1 MPNKKKGSRKD
12 SWKIDARID
21 NAIDFAINNVLS
33 NAENSLKYSNEERM
47 QFVHLAM
54 NNLIEAIHRFQTN
67 IDYIP
72 KRNIFKN
79 MIESALDDIY
89 TVFANIPKDDI
100 DFPEIDVLPSHMIC
114 QNSYNKEFIEYDEVQ
129 KEIDLFAER
138 HKEKGCRSHLVS
150 KCFTFA
156 YPRIYIR
163 FKNTV
168 NPKLEYIETGDIM
181 LTIDYLFHMIINYS
195 MSKKEEAQ
203 VPDYHAENILN
214 MLDNIMNHKCINDA
228 KSTLLSIP
236 DKDNFS
242 ILLYFIHALIDEHE
256 QRDHNY
262 KIISAGFTGYRL
274 GSPKNT
280 IIQEFINLS
289 KNTPCNIY
297 LETSARGECKN
308 NLAVIDTLLNEGNPD
323 NLNIKINYHDI
334 KVHGKMMH
342 FDIQYSDESKIKRIS
357 IFSTGN
363 FNPKTAKSYKDYIY
377 ITTSDEISLMMQNN
391 FTTIFNSAQPA
402 LSSISSIV
410 IHEILAEIEKG
421 KSGRIWIQSNHLD
434 NEYIVRLLKEAQT
447 RGVDVKLIIRTTK
460 GFHAK
465 DKLKCK
471 TITGKYLE
479 HRRVY
484 MFGKRDSRVYLSSS
498 DLMYRN
504 LYNRFESYVL
514 IPDKDIKEELIED
527 FKNLWSDGQ

>member
-12 SWKIDARID
+12 TWKIDARID
-21 NAIDFAINNVLS
+21 NAIDFAINDVLS
-33 NAENSLKYSNEERM
+33 NAENSEKYSDKERM

-54 NNLIEAIHRFQTN
+54 INLIEVIHRFQTN
-67 IDYIP
+67 INYIS

-89 TVFANIPKDDI
+89 TVFANIPKDYI
-100 DFPEIDVLPSHMIC
+100 DFPDMSILPSHIVYT
-114 QNSYNKEFIEYDEVQ
+114 NSYNKEYIDYDEIQ
-129 KEIDLFAER
+129 GEIDAFSRKSESNNSN
-138 HKEKGCRSHLVS
+138 RSHLVS
-150 KCFTFA
+150 KCIKFA
-156 YPRIYIR
+156 YPNIHIQFRSII
-163 FKNTV
+163 

-181 LTIDYLFHMIINYS
+181 LTIDYLFYGILKYS
-195 MSKKEEAQ
+195 MSEEDMQ
-203 VPDYHAENILN
+203 TSNYHQEDLLNIL
-214 MLDNIMNHKCINDA
+214 DNVMNHKCMNRSQ
-228 KSTLLSIP
+228 STILSIP

-242 ILLYFIHALIDEHE
+242 ILVYFIHSLIDEQNNH
-256 QRDHNY
+256 DY

-274 GSPKNT
+274 GSPKNP

-289 KNTPCNIY
+289 KTVPCNIY
-297 LETSARGECKN
+297 LETSARGECIN
-308 NLAVIDTLLNEGNPD
+308 NLSVIDTLLNEGNPD

-334 KVHGKMMH
+334 KVHGKMMY
-342 FDIQYSDESKIKRIS
+342 FDIQYSNDLKIKRVS

-377 ITTSDEISLMMQNN
+377 ITISDEVSLMMQNN
-391 FTTIFNSAQPA
+391 FTTIFNSAQPV

-410 IHEILAEIEKG
+410 IHEILTEIEKG
-421 KSGRIWIQSNHLD
+421 KSGRIWIQTNHLD
-434 NEYIVRLLKEAQT
+434 NDYIVRLLKEAQT
-447 RGVDVKLIIRTTK
+447 RGVDIKLIVRTTK

-484 MFGKRDSRVYLSSS
+484 MFGKRDNRVYLSSS

-527 FKNLWSDGQ
+527 FKNLWTCGQ

>member
-12 SWKIDARID
+12 TWKIDARID
-21 NAIDFAINNVLS
+21 NAIDFAINDVLS
-33 NAENSLKYSNEERM
+33 NAENSLKYSSEERM

-67 IDYIP
+67 VDYIP

-100 DFPEIDVLPSHMIC
+100 NFPEIDVFPSHMIC

-138 HKEKGCRSHLVS
+138 HKRKGCRSHLAS

-181 LTIDYLFHMIINYS
+181 LTIDYLFHVIIKYS
-195 MSKKEEAQ
+195 M
-203 VPDYHAENILN
+203 PENLIDKNNRESENYLPT
-214 MLDNIMNHKCINDA
+214 MLYNIMNKRYS
-228 KSTLLSIP
+228 KEPESTLLSIP
-236 DKDNFS
+236 DKDDFMSLVN
-242 ILLYFIHALIDEHE
+242 FIHDIIDGQNAHK
-256 QRDHNY
+256 Y

-274 GSPKNT
+274 GSPKNP
-280 IIQEFINLS
+280 IIQEFITLS

-297 LETSARGECKN
+297 LETSARGECQN
-308 NLAVIDTLLNEGNPD
+308 NLAVIDALLNEGNPD

-334 KVHGKMMH
+334 KVHGKMMY
-342 FDIQYSDESKIKRIS
+342 FDIQYSDESKIKRVS

-434 NEYIVRLLKEAQT
+434 NEYIVRLLKEAQS

-465 DKLKCK
+465 DKLKYK
-471 TITGKYLE
+471 TVTGKYLE

-484 MFGKRDSRVYLSSS
+484 IFGKRDNRVYLSSS

-514 IPDKDIKEELIED
+514 IPDTYIKFELIND